1 MPAATPYI
9 AGLIGALLAALLTDW
24 TLIVLSALAGAA
36 AIVSVF
42 VLQPQVEPQVS
53 WRWPWLAYSCN
64 GTCSHAAGVN
74 EIVLTPSAEH
84 G

>member
-9 AGLIGALLAALLTDW
+9 AGLIGALLAALLGDW

-42 VLQPQVEPQVS
+42 VLQPQVE
-53 WRWPWLAYSCN
+53 
-64 GTCSHAAGVN
+64 AAGFLALALAG
-74 EIVLTPSAEH
+74 VLVQRNMLARRR
-84 G
+84 GQ